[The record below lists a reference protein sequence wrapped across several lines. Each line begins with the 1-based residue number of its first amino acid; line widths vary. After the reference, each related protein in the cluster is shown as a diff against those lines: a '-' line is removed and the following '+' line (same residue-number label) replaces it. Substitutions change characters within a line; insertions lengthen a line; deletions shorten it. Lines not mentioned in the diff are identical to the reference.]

1 MATQDLAQF
10 VHDYVPS
17 VALIEKLKNAAFAD
31 SVRVILNWA
40 RALQGRTMAP
50 MSLTDVTLDEASYL
64 SSYAN
69 QPFFAGIHA
78 VVRLHLSV
86 MLGSPEQ
93 ALEAARRSA
102 SLVHSLPGTV
112 WPVIHEFLYGM
123 ALAANI
129 AGASDDDRADWLVQ
143 LKQFAVILQ
152 ARAVH
157 CAENFRCQALLLH
170 AEIARI
176 EGRDR
181 DASDLFER
189 TIEFAAAT
197 PQLQYQAIAH
207 ELCGLFHLR
216 RSQPHLAMLHLA
228 QARDC
233 YVRWGAI
240 AKVDALDRQ
249 HPGLA
254 FRPDA
259 PAMSMAALGEAR
271 SLIPALD
278 SSAPPEGADDL
289 DLFSVLKATHAI
301 AGQGELAV
309 MLVRLIQ
316 IALQNAGAERGALV
330 LEGDLGPMVYATE
343 AASVASSNEVAGVAL
358 AGSDSVPV
366 GIVNYVR
373 RTGESVVLAQAET
386 DEQHRADPYVV
397 QNRPRSVVCLP
408 IHAHG
413 RAIGALYLEHRHVSG
428 IFAPERLV
436 TLRILATQAAVS
448 LENNQLFAG
457 LKQEITEHERAQEHL
472 RNALAE
478 VERLKVDLEAE
489 NSYLRR
495 DLIANVSHDLRTP
508 LVSMRGYLEV
518 LQTKGETLTAQT
530 RQQYLGV
537 AIRQSEHLASLID
550 GLFELAR
557 LDFKG
562 MTLNCESFSM
572 AELASDVLQKFQ
584 LSADDKQVVL
594 GLEGLPRLPFVEG
607 DLSLLE
613 RVLENLI
620 GNAMKHTPAGGQVC
634 VRQRV
639 DGAHVVTE
647 VSDTGSGIASAE
659 LPFVFDRFYRGTNG
673 RTRETGGSGLG
684 LAITKRILD
693 LHDAQISVES
703 DGRTGTC
710 FTFSLPIH
718 RLARAH

>member
-1 MATQDLAQF
+1 
-10 VHDYVPS
+10 
-17 VALIEKLKNAAFAD
+17 
-31 SVRVILNWA
+31 
-40 RALQGRTMAP
+40 
-50 MSLTDVTLDEASYL
+50 
-64 SSYAN
+64 
-69 QPFFAGIHA
+69 
-78 VVRLHLSV
+78 
-86 MLGSPEQ
+86 
-93 ALEAARRSA
+93 
-102 SLVHSLPGTV
+102 
-112 WPVIHEFLYGM
+112 
-123 ALAANI
+123 
-129 AGASDDDRADWLVQ
+129 
-143 LKQFAVILQ
+143 
-152 ARAVH
+152 
-157 CAENFRCQALLLH
+157 
-170 AEIARI
+170 
-176 EGRDR
+176 
-181 DASDLFER
+181 
-189 TIEFAAAT
+189 
-197 PQLQYQAIAH
+197 
-207 ELCGLFHLR
+207 
-216 RSQPHLAMLHLA
+216 
-228 QARDC
+228 
-233 YVRWGAI
+233 
-240 AKVDALDRQ
+240 
-249 HPGLA
+249 
-254 FRPDA
+254 
-259 PAMSMAALGEAR
+259 
-271 SLIPALD
+271 
-278 SSAPPEGADDL
+278 
-289 DLFSVLKATHAI
+289 
-301 AGQGELAV
+301 
-309 MLVRLIQ
+309 
-316 IALQNAGAERGALV
+316 
-330 LEGDLGPMVYATE
+330 MVYATE

-673 RTRETGGSGLG
+673 RTPKPVDLGWGSPSRSAYWICTMPRSASRVTGGPERASLSACRSTAWRAHIEHARTGQQRQALGEGCGRDSPRTPSVRSASSTPIDKLVAHAPHGVDVTGLAGRLYLVAQAIDVGVDGVFVAIVAVTPDLVKQLRACEDAARMACKVARRSNSLAVSSTGCRHGRTMRFAGRCNSPTSMARSAIDSVPCQRLGAAEHPFHTGHQLKHAERLGQVVVGAEFKTQHAVEFSGLG
-684 LAITKRILD
+684 RQ
-693 LHDAQISVES
+693 HQ
-703 DGRTGTC
+703 DGRI
-710 FTFSLPIH
+710 P
-718 RLARAH
+718 RARAAAADLQTIHPRQHEVENDQLVTAGLGLGQCGHTITDQLALTAKFGELQHDQTPNVRIVLDHQHTTVIQDPFLRGNSQGIAPPELRFPF